1 MLEASLVY
9 NRTLSELVHS
19 DLEDISCHLYQCQN
33 STASMAAS
41 SASASSVCL
50 VSVGVFMG
58 LPSFMLRNWF
68 LMLRFTLPSIQ
79 VTPLIWRIPCQ
90 HLVWLLVQEDNSKLH
105 LALVVSQPVFL
116 VACTRKFLC
125 ILFIVIVP

>member
-1 MLEASLVY
+1 MSFVSMSEQHGVHGCFQRICKLSMLGFC
-9 NRTLSELVHS
+9 R
-19 DLEDISCHLYQCQN
+19 
-33 STASMAAS
+33 
-41 SASASSVCL
+41 
-50 VSVGVFMG
+50 VFMG

-90 HLVWLLVQEDNSKLH
+90 HLVWLLVQEDNSELH